1 MTDVRDPRAT
11 ATGAGDCEVSRCPL
25 LSRREFVER
34 AVAASVVIGLG
45 ACGDGVI
52 GGLTGPST
60 APPVPGGSLVIALAD
75 FPALANVGGI
85 ARVDGGLSTPI
96 AVSRVAADSFVA
108 FSMICPHAG
117 YRPISIVADGF
128 YCPNHGAQFE
138 ADGDW
143 RGGQRTRDLV
153 RYDVLYDD
161 LSETLT
167 IS

>member
-1 MTDVRDPRAT
+1 MSEAPAITTRE
-11 ATGAGDCEVSRCPL
+11 GACDASRCPL
-25 LSRREFVER
+25 LSRRSFVER
-34 AVAASVVIGLG
+34 AIAASVVLGLG
-45 ACGDGVI
+45 ACGDGII

-60 APPVPGGSLVIALAD
+60 APPIPGGSLVIALAD
-75 FPALANVGGI
+75 FPALADVGGT

-96 AVSRVAADSFVA
+96 AVSRVATDSFLA

-117 YRPISIVADGF
+117 YRPISILADGF

-153 RYDVLYDD
+153 RYDVLYDE
-161 LSETLT
+161 LLETLT